1 MQLQKRRDEACGRSR
16 RLQGLDKRGNEQ
28 LERCALVLAAANA
41 AGADPFNYDDIGAN
55 WMVDG
60 FHSPDCAAGKE

>member
-28 LERCALVLAAANA
+28 LERCALVLAAAN
-41 AGADPFNYDDIGAN
+41 GDFLSKHPERVSQDSLDR
-55 WMVDG
+55 
-60 FHSPDCAAGKE
+60 